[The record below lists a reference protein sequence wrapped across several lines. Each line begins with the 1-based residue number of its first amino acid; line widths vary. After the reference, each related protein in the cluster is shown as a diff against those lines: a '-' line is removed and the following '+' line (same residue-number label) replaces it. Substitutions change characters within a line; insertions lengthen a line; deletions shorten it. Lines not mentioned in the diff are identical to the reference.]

1 MKKYALITGASGGI
15 GAAIAKKLG
24 KDGYGLYLHYYHNL
38 EGIHSL
44 YDELQK
50 KGIECYCVKANL
62 AQQSAIEEITSQI
75 HHPIDSIV
83 YTAGKSMVGLVTD
96 VSEQEMQAMTQLHI
110 TSLYTLCNR
119 FIPSMVQ
126 RKSGNIVVISSIWGQ
141 IGASCEVLYSMLK
154 GAQNTYVKALAKEL
168 APSNIRVNAIAPG
181 AVETKMMESFSE
193 EDISLIEEEIPLGR
207 MAKREEIA
215 NVVSFIVSDQASY
228 VTGQVIGV
236 NGGWHC

>member
-1 MKKYALITGASGGI
+1 MKKYVLITGASGGI
-15 GAAIAKKLG
+15 GAAIARKLG
-24 KDGYGLYLHYYHNL
+24 EEGYGLYLHYYRNL

-44 YDELQK
+44 YDELQRA
-50 KGIECYCVKANL
+50 GMECYCVKADL
-62 AQQSAIEEITSQI
+62 AQSTAVAEIASQI
-75 HHPIDSIV
+75 HHPIENVV

-96 VSEQEMQAMTQLHI
+96 VSEQEMQTMIQLHV

-119 FIPSMVQ
+119 FIPSMVKL
-126 RKSGNIVVISSIWGQ
+126 KSGNIVVISSIWGQ

-168 APSNIRVNAIAPG
+168 APSNIRVNGIAPG
-181 AVETKMMESFSE
+181 AVETKMMESFSD
-193 EDISLIEEEIPLGR
+193 EDIALIEEEIPLGR
-207 MAKREEIA
+207 MAKSEEVA
-215 NVVSFIVSDQASY
+215 NVVSFLLSPQASY